1 MFYSVLTFGARH
13 AKDVA
18 NGRMSFPSGHSST
31 AFSGMIY
38 LSLWIA
44 GQSAAWCFSIPKA
57 PRSVRSSRIGILCLS
72 LLPFFWAL
80 YVALTRLQDHVS
92 FIIMTWFPLIGAH
105 NITETSCWRCRGWQL
120 HRNCL
125 GSDLLCHLLAQS
137 LFILLFWIRSIWST
151 T

>member
-1 MFYSVLTFGARH
+1 MRSIHLFLYAFCHYSLCPGRLRPDFLARCKWDSVIQACTGQELIPCMFYFVLTFVIRH
-13 AKDVA
+13 AKNVA

-57 PRSVRSSRIGILCLS
+57 PRSIRSSRIGILCLS

-80 YVALTRLQDHVS
+80 HVALTRLQDHVS
-92 FIIMTWFPLIGAH
+92 FII
-105 NITETSCWRCRGWQL
+105 IT
-120 HRNCL
+120 
-125 GSDLLCHLLAQS
+125 
-137 LFILLFWIRSIWST
+137 
-151 T
+151 